1 MPSEPMLNEPEAS
14 DPTAGRPRRRDWPGM
29 IGAIL
34 FILLGLWVLQ
44 QSRSMTAMGS
54 VFPVAIAIA
63 MIVFS
68 IALLIANLRPR
79 MAVREGA
86 AVPEETIRAGTAEST
101 PRRLALVGVLVAW
114 ALLLPVIGFLVTSLV
129 AFLAVLVIANYDNW
143 TARRAIGFIA
153 GSAVVVVAFYLL
165 LVEVLQVPM
174 PAGLLF

>member
-1 MPSEPMLNEPEAS
+1 MPYESGAS
-14 DPTAGRPRRRDWPGM
+14 DVAAGRPRRRDWPGM
-29 IGAIL
+29 IAAVV

-54 VFPVAIAIA
+54 VFPTAIAIA

-68 IALLIANLRPR
+68 IALLITNLRPR
-79 MAVREGA
+79 KSVRDGA
-86 AVPEETIRAGTAEST
+86 TVPEEAIRPGTAEST
-101 PRRLALVGVLVAW
+101 PRRLALVGILVAW

-129 AFLAVLVIANYDNW
+129 AFLAILVTANYDSW

-153 GSAVVVVAFYLL
+153 GSVVVVAAFYLL

>member
-1 MPSEPMLNEPEAS
+1 MPSEPMLNESGAS
-14 DPTAGRPRRRDWPGM
+14 DAATDRPRRRDWPGT
-29 IGAIL
+29 IAAVI

-44 QSRSMTAMGS
+44 QSRSMTAMGA
-54 VFPVAIAIA
+54 VFPTAIAIA

-79 MAVREGA
+79 KTLQDGA
-86 AVPEETIRAGTAEST
+86 TVSEETIRPRTAEST

-129 AFLAVLVIANYDNW
+129 AFLAVLVIANYDSW
-143 TARRAIGFIA
+143 TARRVIGFVA
-153 GSAVVVVAFYLL
+153 GSVVVVAAFYLL
-165 LVEVLQVPM
+165 LVKVLQVPM